1 MTEYNVNESG
11 TTYELADLG
20 SRFVALII
28 DGFIL
33 GVVGGALWGA
43 GRGTGGVVGFV
54 IGAIYYW
61 YFWTRNNGQSPGK
74 MIMNIRVVKANGMPI
89 SDGDAIIR
97 YIGYAINSAI
107 LMLGW
112 LWAFADPNR
121 QGLHDKL
128 VNTYV
133 VKVDKEK
140 RKNVNIG

>member
-1 MTEYNVNESG
+1 MTEYRVSESS
-11 TTYELADLG
+11 TTYELADFGTRLL
-20 SRFVALII
+20 AIII

-33 GVVGGALWGA
+33 GIIGGALWGA
-43 GRGTGGVVGFV
+43 GRGTGGAAGFI

-74 MIMNIRVVKANGMPI
+74 MIMNIRVVKANGAPI
-89 SDGDAIIR
+89 SDADAIIR
-97 YIGYAINSAI
+97 YFGYTLNSVI

-112 LWAFADPNR
+112 LWALFDENR

-140 RKNVNIG
+140 RKNVDIG

>member
-1 MTEYNVNESG
+1 MTEYTVGESS
-11 TTYELADLG
+11 TTYELADVG
-20 SRFVALII
+20 SRFVALVV
-28 DGFIL
+28 DWFIL
-33 GVVGGALWGA
+33 GIIGGALWGA
-43 GRGTGGVVGFV
+43 GRGTGGAVGFI

-74 MIMNIRVVKANGMPI
+74 MVTNIRVVKANGTPI
-89 SDGDAIIR
+89 SDADAIIR
-97 YIGYAINSAI
+97 YIGYYIDSAL

-112 LWAFADPNR
+112 VWALFDPNR

-140 RKNVNIG
+140 RKNI